1 MFSCSCR
8 GRSAA
13 VAGGTHPLP
22 QSAGAI
28 AEIQRSGYSIAMQ
41 IIDPVTQL
49 PVGGPDLIP
58 VRADAVP
65 DEDAVASAVSSLIL
79 SASGW
84 RKVFAADGN
93 EESSTG
99 DVAPED
105 LVLAAAMAESFA
117 LLLKKKNGPAPAGG
131 TRRLSVALGIDAR
144 NTGPL
149 LASMMVRVLLAEGLG
164 VRYLFIAAA
173 PEIMAYVR
181 NTPELD
187 GFIYISASHNPL
199 GHNGVKFGFSDGGV
213 IGGDDAAGLI
223 ESFRGIA
230 ADRDRLTAV
239 CKKAEAVTPDAMET
253 VFRSAVE
260 WKKAAADSYRR
271 FTRQVVSNS
280 GEADGQERFFS
291 ALREASAPRPLGILG
306 ELNGSA
312 RGTSIDRDI
321 FTEAGFETVLLNGR
335 PRQIVH
341 RIVPEGRSLDLCR
354 AELARLAKETPS
366 FQLGYVPDNDGDRG
380 NLVYYDFE
388 AEEARIIEAQEVFAL
403 AVLAELSFLSLSG
416 GAPVDEAGRFTE
428 KVAVAVNGP
437 TSTRIDR
444 IAGVFNAQVF
454 RAEVGEANVV
464 NLARR
469 LRKEGY
475 IVRILGE
482 GSNGG
487 NITHPSAVRDP
498 LSTVFAA
505 AKLLCLEGP
514 FQLWLKV
521 SGQSGGAGGNRTS
534 LAGVLQSLPKFI
546 TTSAYEPEA
555 IMRIGTTDHAVVKAN
570 YEKVFTAAWAK
581 KKSELERKYG
591 IVSWREINTEGTEER
606 CGFGPDYR
614 SGREK
619 GGLKIEFF
627 TAKGTGE
634 AGSGN
639 TRPAAYIWMRGSGT
653 EPVFRVL
660 ADVEGDRREM
670 ERELLYWQR
679 EMIEAADKM

>member
-1 MFSCSCR
+1 MI
-8 GRSAA
+8 
-13 VAGGTHPLP
+13 PLEGNSSP
-22 QSAGAI
+22 N
-28 AEIQRSGYSIAMQ
+28 
-41 IIDPVTQL
+41 L
-49 PVGGPDLIP
+49 
-58 VRADAVP
+58 
-65 DEDAVASAVSSLIL
+65 SSLIL

-93 EESSTG
+93 EESTTEK
-99 DVAPED
+99 VLPTD
-105 LVLAAAMAESFA
+105 LVLAAAMAKTFA
-117 LLLKKKNGPAPAGG
+117 DFLKKDLEADGAEKGRRRGNAAAVG
-131 TRRLSVALGIDAR
+131 TDAR
-144 NTGPL
+144 CTGPL
-149 LASMMVRVLLAEGLG
+149 LASMIIRVLLAENVD
-164 VRYLFIAAA
+164 VRYLFIVAA

-181 NTPELD
+181 TTPEVD
-187 GFIYISASHNPL
+187 GFIYISASHNPI
-199 GHNGVKFGFSDGGV
+199 GHNGVKFGLTDGGV
-213 IGGDDAAGLI
+213 LGGKAAAELIDAFRKTVDTPEELNGLC
-223 ESFRGIA
+223 RKA
-230 ADRDRLTAV
+230 AAV
-239 CKKAEAVTPDAMET
+239 GSEAVER
-253 VFRSAVE
+253 VFRSAAE
-260 WKKAAADSYRR
+260 WKKAAAGAYYR

-291 ALREASAPRPLGILG
+291 ALREASASRPLGILG

-321 FTEAGFETVLLNGR
+321 FAEAGFETVLLNNR

-403 AVLAELSFLSLSG
+403 AVLAELSFLSFSG
-416 GAPVDEAGRFTE
+416 GAAADKTGRFTG

-444 IAGVFNAQVF
+444 IAGVFNAKVF

-521 SGQSGGAGGNRTS
+521 SGQSGGAGGNRTT

-555 IMRIGTTDHAVVKAN
+555 IMRIRTTDHAVVKAN
-570 YEKVFTAAWAK
+570 YETVFTAAWTE
-581 KKSELERKYG
+581 KKSELKRKYG
-591 IVSWREINTEGTEER
+591 IVSWQEINTEGTEER
-606 CGFGPDYR
+606 YGFGPEYR
-614 SGREK
+614 TGREN
-619 GGLKIEFF
+619 GGLKIQFYCVE
-627 TAKGTGE
+627 G
-634 AGSGN
+634 
-639 TRPAAYIWMRGSGT
+639 RPIAYIWMRGSGT

-670 ERELLYWQR
+670 ERELLYWHR
-679 EMIEAADKM
+679 EMIEAADGM